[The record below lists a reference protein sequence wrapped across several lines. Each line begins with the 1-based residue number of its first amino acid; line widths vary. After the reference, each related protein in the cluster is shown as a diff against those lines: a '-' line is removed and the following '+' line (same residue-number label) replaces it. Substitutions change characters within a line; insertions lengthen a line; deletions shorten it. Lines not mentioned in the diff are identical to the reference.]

1 MPVSQVSDKDLATQ
15 SGVGDAGPS
24 DAVSDDEGPSAG
36 WMFGAVLVLLSSAI
50 VLVAEIVAMRVIA
63 PYVGVTLETTS
74 AVIGIVLAGISL
86 GSWIGGW
93 LADRTPTRAL
103 LTASLAIGGFL
114 LSLSPWIVRQV
125 GPDLTP
131 SNPWSAVLLTAAAFL
146 LPSIALS
153 AVTPTVLKGLG
164 QGSRHLG
171 SVAGA
176 ISAIG
181 TAGALIG
188 NFSAGFVLVG
198 NLRASQILIICG
210 AVSLV
215 LAAVTVIA
223 LGGLPKS
230 FASGRTAA
238 AVVLVIA
245 AFGSAAFSRELPCD
259 AETKYTCLNIDTD
272 DGDTFTFQ
280 TNLSFQSST
289 KVSDP
294 TYLEYLYVNDI
305 ANLSLGLHPPAEE
318 PTSFGYVGGG
328 GFTLPLYFEAV
339 YPGSKHVVY
348 EIDEELVDRMTTV
361 LGIEDRDAR
370 FPTRIGDARAEI
382 ATTPSD
388 SMDVVVGDAFSG
400 LTVPWQLTTKEWLEE
415 IDRVLT
421 DDGVYIMNL
430 IDAGG
435 LDLARAEMRTFSSVF
450 DDVAVAIQPAFLE
463 GDDVGP
469 GYTLLIG
476 GRNLPDAAE
485 LQLYLDQTLVTTAL
499 EGDALDE
506 FIGDATELTDDFAPV
521 DQLIGDTYQ

>member
-1 MPVSQVSDKDLATQ
+1 
-15 SGVGDAGPS
+15 
-24 DAVSDDEGPSAG
+24 
-36 WMFGAVLVLLSSAI
+36 MFGAVLVLLSSAI

-86 GSWIGGW
+86 GSWIGGR
-93 LADRTPTRAL
+93 LADRMSTRVL
-103 LTASLAIGGFL
+103 LAGSLAIGGFL
-114 LSLSPWIVRQV
+114 LSLSPWIVHQV

-131 SNPWSAVLLTAAAFL
+131 SNPSSAVLLTASAFL

-153 AVTPTVLKGLG
+153 AITPTVLKGLG

-188 NFSAGFVLVG
+188 NFSAGFILVG
-198 NLRASQILIICG
+198 NLRASQILVICG

-215 LAAVTVIA
+215 LAAVTVIVV
-223 LGGLPKS
+223 GGLPKS
-230 FASGRTAA
+230 LGAGRTVAA
-238 AVVLVIA
+238 LVLLIA
-245 AFGSAAFSRELPCD
+245 ALGSAAFSRELPCD

-272 DGDTFTFQ
+272 DGDTFRFKN
-280 TNLSFQSST
+280 NLSFHSST
-289 KVSDP
+289 TVSDP
-294 TYLEYLYVNDI
+294 TYLEYLYVTDI
-305 ANLSLGLHPPAEE
+305 ANLAEGLHPPAEE

-348 EIDEELVDRMTTV
+348 EIDEELVDQVTTV
-361 LGIEDRDAR
+361 LGIEDREAR

-382 ATTPSD
+382 ATTPAN

-435 LDLARAEMRTFSSVF
+435 LDLVRAEMRTFRSVF
-450 DDVAVAIQPAFLE
+450 DDVAIAIQPAGLAA
-463 GDDVGP
+463 DDVGP
-469 GYTLLIG
+469 SFTLLIG
-476 GRNLPDAAE
+476 GQNLPDAAE
-485 LQLYLDQTLVTTAL
+485 LQHYLGQLTLERVL
-499 EGDALDE
+499 DGDALDE
-506 FIGDATELTDDFAPV
+506 FIGDAPELTDDFAPV
-521 DQLIGDTYQ
+521 DQLIGDTYG